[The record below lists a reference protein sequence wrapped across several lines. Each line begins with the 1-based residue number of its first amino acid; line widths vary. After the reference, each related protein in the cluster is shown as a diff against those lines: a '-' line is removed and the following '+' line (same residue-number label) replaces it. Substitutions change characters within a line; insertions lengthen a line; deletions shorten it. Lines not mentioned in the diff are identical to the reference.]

1 MSSINSDLETLT
13 AENVRLRQENLQ
25 LGKKIM
31 KIAYQQT
38 KKEKQNLGQNKTKS
52 RDKDSDY
59 DRTR

>member
-31 KIAYQQT
+31 KITYQQT